1 MILEAVSQ
9 NQLNRINGHVDSVE
23 RPEFSSI
30 SADKYKQN
38 NNNKQQSFSRSPVH
52 KPLMRTNGLS
62 EEIIRPKNPTNDVIA
77 GHTPVHHVPSN
88 NTFTPSRKT
97 ADDNGDTDDQIFCNC
112 LPFRR
117 RVKREKKRKLP
128 RLKNTKCVSQEEF
141 GYPTHFVRGDTG
153 NNLTSSSATGVIPHS
168 YLVDKRRS
176 HPNIK
181 LCHSP
186 TPHSKMNSSTDTTS
200 DSGPKLRTARSHL
213 EESSR
218 SSQNCTDLDEVIAV
232 SYNSHDTSRASVEED
247 REVKEVAS
255 VSQLV
260 VTLELDAHS
269 QSITGSGFHVG
280 EPNFVEEN
288 KREGLEAMCRH
299 EVSYLNNYINF
310 IYYILIFNFRYY
322 HA

>member
-9 NQLNRINGHVDSVE
+9 NQLNRINGRVDSVE

-30 SADKYKQN
+30 STDKYIQN

-52 KPLMRTNGLS
+52 KPLVRTSGLS
-62 EEIIRPKNPTNDVIA
+62 GEIIRPKNPTNDVIA

-88 NTFTPSRKT
+88 NTFTYSRKT
-97 ADDNGDTDDQIFCNC
+97 SDDNGDTDNQLFCNC

-117 RVKREKKRKLP
+117 RVKREKKKIP
-128 RLKNTKCVSQEEF
+128 RLKNYKSQEEF
-141 GYPTHFVRGDTG
+141 VYPTHYIGGGTG
-153 NNLTSSSATGVIPHS
+153 RNLTPLSSVSATGVSPRS
-168 YLVDKRRS
+168 YLEGPTGNKRRS

-186 TPHSKMNSSTDTTS
+186 TPHSKMNSSSDTTS

-218 SSQNCTDLDEVIAV
+218 SSQNCTDLDDVIDM

-260 VTLELDAHS
+260 VTLELDAQS

-280 EPNFVEEN
+280 NPSFVEEN
-288 KREGLEAMCRH
+288 KGEALCKN
-299 EVSYLNNYINF
+299 EVSYFKQLN
-310 IYYILIFNFRYY
+310 
-322 HA
+322 